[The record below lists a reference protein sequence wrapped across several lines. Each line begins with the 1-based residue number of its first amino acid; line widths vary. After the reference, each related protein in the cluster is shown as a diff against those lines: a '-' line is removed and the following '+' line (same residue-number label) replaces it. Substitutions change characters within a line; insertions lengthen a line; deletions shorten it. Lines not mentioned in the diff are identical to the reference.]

1 MSLKMRAHH
10 RDFMWVLPGQSL
22 SPIKS
27 LSSIRKRG
35 FVVDLFFWAPY
46 ILGGIQCQ
54 IIRGIGFPYL
64 THCEYLTSVPEMIRN

>member
-1 MSLKMRAHH
+1 MDITWMSVKMRAHH

-35 FVVDLFFWAPY
+35 FVVDLFFFGPFWAPY
-46 ILGGIQCQ
+46 ILGGVVN
-54 IIRGIGFPYL
+54 IRSSGALDFH
-64 THCEYLTSVPEMIRN
+64 T

>member
-22 SPIKS
+22 SPIQS

-46 ILGGIQCQ
+46 ILGGYSMSDYQGHWIS
-54 IIRGIGFPYL
+54 ILDPL
-64 THCEYLTSVPEMIRN
+64 